1 MNEESLMRSRI
12 RKILMICSNYDAFA
26 LEEDGR
32 IENQV
37 RSEYR
42 ELNLSNPPKFIW
54 ANSSQQAREIVS
66 SETEVDM
73 IICMFNEQDK
83 GIFPFASELKEE
95 GRGIPFVLLIH
106 YSKAVRQRVLES
118 PRPGVDFVF
127 SWHGNADLILAIV
140 KLLEDAA
147 NADNDVF
154 EVGVKGILLVED
166 SIRYYSNYLP

>member
-1 MNEESLMRSRI
+1 
-12 RKILMICSNYDAFA
+12 MICSNYDAFA

-95 GRGIPFVLLIH
+95 GRGIRSPDPLLQGGEAEGVGVA
-106 YSKAVRQRVLES
+106 SSGRGLRVQLARQRRS
-118 PRPGVDFVF
+118 YPCDRQI
-127 SWHGNADLILAIV
+127 A
-140 KLLEDAA
+140 
-147 NADNDVF
+147 
-154 EVGVKGILLVED
+154 
-166 SIRYYSNYLP
+166 